1 MQTKAKTGYLCKSLA
16 CIFLMQLSEFTVNAQ
31 TVTCTTEDGISFT
44 TTASDR
50 YNNTSTLC
58 STPYSQNDTTK
69 SSEIVNSLEESDY
82 ADQMRLY
89 DTPIPSIAV
98 PTTRRRYV
106 PSIPVILVENDRYDT
121 RSSLPFHTIM
131 ENVGRASKIDPMF
144 LHAIAKTE
152 SSYNRYAV
160 SHAGARGLMQLMPA
174 TARRYGLFTSLSEL
188 HDPLKNVSA
197 SASYLKSLQARY
209 GNNLSLILAA
219 YNAGEGAVAKYG
231 NTIPPYR
238 ETQDYVGRVLRNYE
252 RFKLR
257 K

>member
-1 MQTKAKTGYLCKSLA
+1 MQTKAKTGYFYKSLTF
-16 CIFLMQLSEFTVNAQ
+16 IFLIQITEFSAKAQ
-31 TVTCTTEDGISFT
+31 TVTCTTEDGIEFT

-50 YNNTSTLC
+50 YNNSTTTC
-58 STPYSQNDTTK
+58 SQPNSQNDT
-69 SSEIVNSLEESDY
+69 SEVTNNFTESDY

-89 DTPIPSIAV
+89 DTPIPSIIT
-98 PTTRRRYV
+98 PITRRRY
-106 PSIPVILVENDRYDT
+106 IPITPIILVDNYTNET

-131 ENVGRASKIDPMF
+131 ESVGRASKIDPMF

-174 TARRYGLFTSLSEL
+174 TARRYGLFASISEL

-238 ETQDYVGRVLRNYE
+238 ETRDYVGRVLRNYE
-252 RFKLR
+252 RYKLR